1 MKRFLL
7 FGSLLAIVFSFLAC
21 GDDLPQF
28 EMDDEGVWGLPDA
41 RAITHAEFLKY
52 AEGNGWKHV
61 STYEIMEDGSVSR
74 EERYGNLG
82 GGAPSGYYFE
92 KDTYVNFA
100 FYNAI
105 PGKFRTTAAYVY
117 LEDGNRIGNVNRFDD
132 TFFTKFQVLSIS
144 KDKLEVVEYL
154 GVRSNKEGYRD
165 IYGWATYRK
174 MTAEELEACQ
184 EEYMDMSERKHDA
197 SYMFQPY
204 GSVTEEEFMRE
215 VVGYGWQWAYTYEI
229 ADDMTYQEKD
239 YYPDQDYAPHYYFE
253 KDTLTRFHRKADGT
267 LACSREPYTLMLEES
282 NPYLVNE
289 ATQDTLY
296 LFYINNK
303 GGWNFRETLVPRDGK
318 PVYGLSWYL
327 RMPDY
332 MLQKFRERYGADK

>member
-1 MKRFLL
+1 MKRFWL

-28 EMDDEGVWGLPDA
+28 EIDPEDGLIMPDV
-41 RAITHAEFLKY
+41 RPISHAEFLKY

-74 EERYGNLG
+74 ENYYESRD
-82 GGAPSGYYFE
+82 GGASSGYYFE

-105 PGKFRTTAAYVY
+105 PGRFRTTAAYVY
-117 LEDGNRIGNVNRFDD
+117 LEDRNRIGHVNRFTD
-132 TFFTKFQVLSIS
+132 TFSTQFQVLSVS
-144 KDKLEVVEYL
+144 EDKLEVVEHL
-154 GVRSNKEGYRD
+154 GIRGGKDGYID
-165 IYGWATYRK
+165 VYGWATYRK

-204 GSVTEEEFMRE
+204 GSVTEEDFMRE

-239 YYPDQDYAPHYYFE
+239 YYPSQDHAPHYYFE
-253 KDTLTRFHRKADGT
+253 KDTLTRFHQAEDGT
-267 LACSREPYTLMLEES
+267 LTYSREPYKLVLDGPS
-282 NPYLVNE
+282 PLLVNE

-296 LFYINNK
+296 LFSIYAES
-303 GGWNFRETLVPRDGK
+303 GWNFRETLAPRDGK

-332 MLQKFRERYGADK
+332 MLQKFREKYGADK